1 MSSNNLQ
8 NGNMWFKL
16 FALGMV
22 AGVAKHL
29 FGPPPV
35 QRPLNQYVEAAERLR
50 PVTDKDNASD
60 D

>member
-1 MSSNNLQ
+1 MNNSSMQ
-8 NGNMWFKL
+8 NPWFKL

-35 QRPLNQYVEAAERLR
+35 VRPLNEYTEAAKQLR
-50 PVTDKDNASD
+50 PQSSSDTDD
-60 D
+60 